1 MTLGHIQELKNQCAN
16 AIQHYTDAERITGA
30 LKESA
35 VLGKARCLMA
45 VGDSNSAIAAYQQYV
60 KENPN
65 SPIAARLMLQVA
77 ELQTK
82 TQPAVK

>member
-1 MTLGHIQELKNQCAN
+1 M
-16 AIQHYTDAERITGA
+16 
-30 LKESA
+30 
-35 VLGKARCLMA
+35 
-45 VGDSNSAIAAYQQYV
+45 NSAIAAYQQYV

-77 ELQTK
+77 ELQNK